1 MNKFKTKGAGRQ
13 MTSDQFSLQ
22 LSLWDRNL
30 KGKRTKI
37 SQILFKVIEGKGRY
51 K

>member
-1 MNKFKTKGAGRQ
+1 MNKFKTEGGDRQ
-13 MTSDQFSLQ
+13 MTSGECGLQ
-22 LSLWDRNL
+22 LSLQDRNL